1 MLLQV
6 QVFRFGCGCAA
17 LRCIADCQSAQ
28 GGEGTRLWERTAN
41 VVSPTHLTQVGSL
54 RNSRLGSLR
63 YCVGCAP
70 LVPAAPDCEVELVPK
85 TLHRASLSETL
96 SETSS
101 NSGDF

>member
-6 QVFRFGCGCAA
+6 EDFRFGCGLTA

-28 GGEGTRLWERTAN
+28 GGEGTRRWERTAN
-41 VVSPTHLTQVGSL
+41 VLSPTHLTQVGNL

-70 LVPAAPDCEVELVPK
+70 LVPAAPGWEIFRL
-85 TLHRASLSETL
+85 T
-96 SETSS
+96 
-101 NSGDF
+101 